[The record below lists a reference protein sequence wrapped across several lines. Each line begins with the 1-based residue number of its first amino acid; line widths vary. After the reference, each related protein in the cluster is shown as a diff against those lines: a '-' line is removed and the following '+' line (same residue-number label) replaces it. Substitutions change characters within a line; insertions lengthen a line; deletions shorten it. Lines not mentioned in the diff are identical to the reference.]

1 MPKKKREQEAEELKQ
16 LENEL
21 KKSGENGE
29 DETVDDTESSES
41 QEAGKVNNVD
51 LHKVMGVPKDAKG
64 VSAAV
69 AVKLRSKADVS
80 SHLSRVFLIRQLWIV
95 NYHVKSSSN
104 NFSYENIKT
113 DVSREM
119 IFKK

>member
-1 MPKKKREQEAEELKQ
+1 MVDKNKEQIDLHFTTPLLLSFFFKKQREQEAEELKQ

-21 KKSGENGE
+21 KKSLVDGE
-29 DETVDDTESSES
+29 DEVVDDAESSES

-69 AVKLRSKADVS
+69 AIKLRSKADVS
-80 SHLSRVFLIRQLWIV
+80 SHQQSLFATS
-95 NYHVKSSSN
+95 
-104 NFSYENIKT
+104 IK
-113 DVSREM
+113 DCQ
-119 IFKK
+119 

>member
-1 MPKKKREQEAEELKQ
+1 M
-16 LENEL
+16 ENEL
-21 KKSGENGE
+21 KKALDDGEE
-29 DETVDDTESSES
+29 EVVDDTESSES

-80 SHLSRVFLIRQLWIV
+80 SHLYSKASFYDIIV
-95 NYHVKSSSN
+95 SWKILPTITLKDKN
-104 NFSYENIKT
+104 T
-113 DVSREM
+113 AD
-119 IFKK
+119 

>member
-1 MPKKKREQEAEELKQ
+1 MIYTLPLLCYFHFFAKKKREQEAEELKQ

-21 KKSGENGE
+21 KTKNGE
-29 DETVDDTESSES
+29 DGEDEVADDTESSES

-80 SHLSRVFLIRQLWIV
+80 SHL
-95 NYHVKSSSN
+95 
-104 NFSYENIKT
+104 
-113 DVSREM
+113 
-119 IFKK
+119 

>member
-1 MPKKKREQEAEELKQ
+1 MIYNLPLLCYFHFFQKKREQEAEELKQ

-80 SHLSRVFLIRQLWIV
+80 SH
-95 NYHVKSSSN
+95 
-104 NFSYENIKT
+104 
-113 DVSREM
+113 
-119 IFKK
+119 

>member
-1 MPKKKREQEAEELKQ
+1 MKQ

-21 KKSGENGE
+21 KKNSEDGE
-29 DETVDDTESSES
+29 DEDVTEADSSES

-80 SHLSRVFLIRQLWIV
+80 SHL
-95 NYHVKSSSN
+95 Y
-104 NFSYENIKT
+104 
-113 DVSREM
+113 
-119 IFKK
+119 